1 MPAGSGPSTPPTAA
15 SRLPLKPQ
23 SFACSG
29 VGVGSF
35 GTILLCTP
43 DTHSRWCVTSQIWKF
58 KWPDRRLASGPDTV
72 VRETRKSE
80 LTSIREATVRVPK
93 EVVVLTM
100 LSFAPLRTSIPCTMS
115 ALHRTAGSALRH
127 SRKEAPRGYR
137 PRDGKTFDSQRGRC
151 VIRRCDRLRDEVG
164 RLTLDHGEER
174 QPDG

>member
-1 MPAGSGPSTPPTAA
+1 MYRVHTMKSLTTFIVGCLYRRSEFTRAGPGRSIPPTAS
-15 SRLPLKPQ
+15 SRLTLKPQ

-100 LSFAPLRTSIPCTMS
+100 LSFAPLRTSIPCIAS
-115 ALHRTAGSALRH
+115 ATGAS
-127 SRKEAPRGYR
+127 
-137 PRDGKTFDSQRGRC
+137 TSQRSAQHSDILGR
-151 VIRRCDRLRDEVG
+151 
-164 RLTLDHGEER
+164 
-174 QPDG
+174 